1 VGLGLLPYLPLLLR
15 LAASG
20 APLLALECKHL
31 AMRATR
37 RLPAVDDVVEDLA
50 AICREHRLGP
60 LAVVGHSYGTL
71 MASRLVQLHP
81 RLVHSLALID
91 PVCLMMF
98 SGHLVRNFVYCR
110 PTKLSAISTW
120 LVARE
125 LHTAASVTRSFF
137 WSLLNLCAAPARPQ
151 CCWGC
156 CWRSWPAM
164 HAGAPAGAALRW
176 LPILLRLA
184 AVRARR

>member
-20 APLLALECKHL
+20 APLLAVESKHL
-31 AMRATR
+31 AMRLTR
-37 RLPAVDDVVEDLA
+37 RLPAVDGVVAALA
-50 AICREHRLGP
+50 AICGEHRLGP

-110 PTKLSAISTW
+110 PTKLGAISTW
-120 LVARE
+120 FVARE

-137 WSLLNLCAAPARPQ
+137 WSLLNLCAAHTLG

-156 CWRSWPAM
+156 CWRCCWGCCWRCCSPGRGCPASCCP
-164 HAGAPAGAALRW
+164 GTRW
-176 LPILLRLA
+176 WC
-184 AVRARR
+184 